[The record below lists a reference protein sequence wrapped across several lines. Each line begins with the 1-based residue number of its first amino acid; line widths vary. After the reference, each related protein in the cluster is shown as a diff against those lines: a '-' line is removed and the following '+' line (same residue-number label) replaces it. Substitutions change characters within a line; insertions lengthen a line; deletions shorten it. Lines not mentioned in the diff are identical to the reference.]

1 MPLPINV
8 ISLVLLGEGMDESY
22 GDHSDS
28 NCYSDHSLTGSPAF
42 LDDGKTSSSFSF
54 IRAYPESGHVY
65 PRAEEATGSMLASLI
80 RNLGTFIPAIQALFS
95 ARRRLCRLNSLMI
108 AL

>member
-28 NCYSDHSLTGSPAF
+28 NSYSDHSLTAA
-42 LDDGKTSSSFSF
+42 LHFSMTVKRVLLF
-54 IRAYPESGHVY
+54 PLSG
-65 PRAEEATGSMLASLI
+65 LI